1 MKEVA
6 FNGNKGENE
15 ETLHRTESMPH
26 LILDFCS
33 LPPTM
38 ENKQLYSLSF
48 STSPTPQKLHYNKS
62 FIVISNL
69 KFGPSEG
76 SLITKHPLH
85 DLACYATK

>member
-6 FNGNKGENE
+6 FNGNKGEKE

-48 STSPTPQKLHYNKS
+48 STSPSPQKLHYNKS

-69 KFGPSEG
+69 KVWPVRRQF
-76 SLITKHPLH
+76 
-85 DLACYATK
+85 DY